1 MKHLATLAAL
11 TTLTSLLALPGCLVG
26 TEGDLPAGA
35 PGAALDPGLP
45 PTKPPAGGPRVGFIL
60 AHGLAGSVDSY
71 DPTIVEA
78 LRADGFYVLRDAV
91 PPVES
96 VAVRAA
102 ALAAQVDTFITSNQL
117 DRVHLIAHSMGGLD
131 ARYLISTLGY
141 APKIRS
147 LTTLQTPHRGSPLAD
162 IALGITHSLA
172 TSQQDAILAITE
184 VLGPGV
190 TADQLHR
197 ALVDL
202 AEDTAPAFNA
212 ANPDAAGVA
221 YYSYAGFS
229 TLFGSSNPNAEA
241 ACTATGTTPSPS
253 TPSPSS
259 LPSLLRL
266 TGPIVAGGTDL
277 RPHDGVVP
285 IDSARWTHF
294 LGCLPPDHLDM
305 TRAGAK
311 PAADLELELVP
322 FYRQAAARV
331 ASL

>member
-1 MKHLATLAAL
+1 MKHLALL
-11 TTLTSLLALPGCLVG
+11 TCLLALPACVIGDEADSAD
-26 TEGDLPAGA
+26 EGPDR
-35 PGAALDPGLP
+35 ALDTGQP
-45 PTKPPAGGPRVGFIL
+45 PTTKPPAGAPRVGFVL

-71 DPTIVEA
+71 DPAVVAA

-102 ALAAQVDTFITSNQL
+102 ALATQVDGFIAGNQL

-131 ARYLISTLGY
+131 ARYLISKLGY
-141 APKIRS
+141 AAKIRS

-162 IALGITHSLA
+162 LALGITHSL
-172 TSQQDAILAITE
+172 TVSQQDAILAITE

-202 AEDTAPAFNA
+202 AEASAPAFNGA
-212 ANPDAAGVA
+212 IPDAPGVA

-229 TLFGSSNPNAEA
+229 SLFGVGNPNADEA
-241 ACTATGTTPSPS
+241 CAAPGATTPE
-253 TPSPSS
+253 PSS
-259 LPSLLRL
+259 LPGALQV
-266 TGPIVAGGTDL
+266 TGPIVAGGIDL

-285 IDSARWTHF
+285 IDSARWGQF
-294 LGCLPPDHLDM
+294 LGCLPTDHLDM
-305 TRAGAK
+305 TRAGAR
-311 PAADLELELVP
+311 PADELDIDLIA
-322 FYRQAAARV
+322 FYRQAAAR
-331 ASL
+331 AAAL

>member
-1 MKHLATLAAL
+1 MKHLP
-11 TTLTSLLALPGCLVG
+11 LLACLLASPACVI
-26 TEGDLPAGA
+26 GDEAEPPAGT
-35 PGAALDPGLP
+35 AALDPGLP
-45 PTKPPAGGPRVGFIL
+45 PTKPAPPGAPRVGFVL

-71 DPTIVEA
+71 DPAIVEA
-78 LRADGFYVLRDAV
+78 LRADGFYVMRDSV

-102 ALAAQVDTFITSNQL
+102 ALATQVDTFIATHQL
-117 DRVHLIAHSMGGLD
+117 TRVHVIGHSMGGLD
-131 ARYLISTLGY
+131 ARYLISTLKF

-162 IALGITHSLA
+162 IALGLTESLA
-172 TSQQDAILAITE
+172 ASQQDAILALTE

-190 TADQLHR
+190 TSEQLNR

-202 AEDTAPAFNA
+202 AEATAPAFNA
-212 ANPDAAGVA
+212 ANLDAPGVA
-221 YYSYAGFS
+221 YYSYAGFA
-229 TLFGSSNPNAEA
+229 TLFGSSNSNADA
-241 ACTATGTTPSPS
+241 ACAAPGAITPPPSP
-253 TPSPSS
+253 
-259 LPSLLRL
+259 LPGTLRL

-285 IDSARWTHF
+285 VDSARWTGF
-294 LGCLPPDHLDM
+294 LGCLPTDHLDM

-311 PAADLELELVP
+311 PAGELKLDLVA

-331 ASL
+331 AGL

>member
-1 MKHLATLAAL
+1 MKHLALL
-11 TTLTSLLALPGCLVG
+11 TCLLALPA
-26 TEGDLPAGA
+26 LPACVIGDED
-35 PGAALDPGLP
+35 PSAAGGPDRALGTGEP
-45 PTKPPAGGPRVGFIL
+45 PTTPPAAGKPRVGFVL

-71 DPTIVEA
+71 DPAVVAA
-78 LRADGFYVLRDAV
+78 LRTDGFYVLRDAV

-102 ALAAQVDTFITSNQL
+102 ALASQVDSFIAANQL

-131 ARYLISTLGY
+131 ARYLISKLGY

-162 IALGITHSLA
+162 LALGITHSLSV
-172 TSQQDAILAITE
+172 SQQDAILAITE
-184 VLGPGV
+184 VLGPNV

-202 AEDTAPAFNA
+202 AEASAPAFNA
-212 ANPDAAGVA
+212 AISDAASVT

-229 TLFGSSNPNAEA
+229 TVFGVGNPHADTACA
-241 ACTATGTTPSPS
+241 ASGAATPE
-253 TPSPSS
+253 PSS
-259 LPSLLRL
+259 LPGALQV
-266 TGPIVAGGTDL
+266 TGPIVAGGIDL

-285 IDSARWTHF
+285 IDSARWGQF
-294 LGCLPPDHLDM
+294 LGCLPTDHLDM

-311 PAADLELELVP
+311 PADEMDLDLVA
-322 FYRQAAARV
+322 FYRQAAAR
-331 ASL
+331 AAAL

>member
-1 MKHLATLAAL
+1 MKHLATLACLA
-11 TTLTSLLALPGCLVG
+11 ALPACLVG
-26 TEGDLPAGA
+26 AEADDPPTDDPLPVHDTGFT
-35 PGAALDPGLP
+35 
-45 PTKPPAGGPRVGFIL
+45 PTKPQAGGPRVGFVL
-60 AHGLAGSVDSY
+60 AHGLAGSIDSY
-71 DPTIVEA
+71 DPAVVDA

-91 PPVES
+91 PPVDS

-102 ALAAQVDTFITSNQL
+102 ALATQVDTFISANQL

-131 ARYLISTLGY
+131 ARYLISTLHY

-147 LTTLQTPHRGSPLAD
+147 LTTLETPHRGSPLAD
-162 IALGITHSLA
+162 IALGLTHSLSA
-172 TSQQDAILAITE
+172 SQQDAILAITQ
-184 VLGPGV
+184 VLGQSV
-190 TADQLHR
+190 TSEQLHR

-202 AEDTAPAFNA
+202 AEATAPAFNA

-221 YYSYAGFS
+221 YYSYAGLS
-229 TLFGSSNPNAEA
+229 TLFGVGNPNADA
-241 ACTATGTTPSPS
+241 ACAAPGAT

-259 LPSLLRL
+259 LPGTLRL

-285 IDSARWTHF
+285 VDSARWATF
-294 LGCLPPDHLDM
+294 LGCIPTDHLDM

-311 PAADLELELVP
+311 PATELDLDLVA

-331 ASL
+331 AGL